1 MGKGRGFQPRP
12 LYLVCGRKIGQVGA
26 TDRPRPWS
34 IKKTAKKSLGPR
46 ALPFKMRREPEQL
59 PGPLRPKNTRGA
71 RIRKEGPLTAE
82 RRRKLLDPTTTTTTT
97 APLFAG
103 VDVSKDRL
111 DVCLRW
117 SEPESHER
125 EEAFFVAYD
134 DSGIDALLSRLL
146 EEPTMLVV
154 LEATGGFERAV
165 VGALAA
171 AGLPVVVLNP
181 RQVRDFARATGRL
194 AKTDRIDASILA
206 RFAEAVRPNPKLLP
220 DREIR
225 ALQAIVARRR
235 QLLGMIAAENNRL
248 SSAAKPVAK
257 RIKAHIRWLQK
268 ELSRTEGDL
277 EAAIEGSPALGENEA
292 LLRSVPGVGPVLAL
306 TLLAGVPELGT
317 LTHKRLAALVGVAP
331 LNRDSGTLRGHR
343 SVWGGRAEVRAAL
356 YMGALVAARRNPVV
370 KEFYER
376 LLAAGK
382 PKKLALVACACARCS
397 RSSTPSSNTA
407 LLGGLLPIFP
417 LDIQDS
423 CFFLPLFSQVL
434 GRKIL
439 RSPDSG

>member
-1 MGKGRGFQPRP
+1 M
-12 LYLVCGRKIGQVGA
+12 GA

-34 IKKTAKKSLGPR
+34 IKKTAKKSLG
-46 ALPFKMRREPEQL
+46 RRVL
-59 PGPLRPKNTRGA
+59 
-71 RIRKEGPLTAE
+71 PLTTMKESPNSCLGHFVLRRRGEPVSARKGLLRQ
-82 RRRKLLDPTTTTTTT
+82 RRRKLLDPTTTT
-97 APLFAG
+97 AQLFAG

-117 SEPESHER
+117 NEPESNQK
-125 EEAFFVAYD
+125 EEAFVLAYD
-134 DSGIDALLSRLL
+134 DSAIDALLSRLL
-146 EEPTMLVV
+146 KEPTVLVV
-154 LEATGGFERAV
+154 LEATGGFERTV

-171 AGLPVVVLNP
+171 AGLPVVVINP

-206 RFAEAVRPNPKLLP
+206 RFAEAVRPAPKPLP

-235 QLLGMIAAENNRL
+235 QLLGMLAAENNRL
-248 SSAAKPVAK
+248 GSAAKPVAK

-277 EAAIEGSPALGENEA
+277 ETAIESSPALGENEA
-292 LLRSVPGVGPVLAL
+292 LLRSVPGVGPVLAR

-317 LTHKRLAALVGVAP
+317 LTHKRVAALVGVAP

-343 SVWGGRAEVRAAL
+343 SVWGGRAEVRGAL
-356 YMGALVAARRNPVV
+356 SMGALVAARRNPVV

-382 PKKLALVACACARCS
+382 PKKVALVACMRKLLSILNAILKHR
-397 RSSTPSSNTA
+397 TPW
-407 LLGGLLPIFP
+407 
-417 LDIQDS
+417 
-423 CFFLPLFSQVL
+423 
-434 GRKIL
+434 
-439 RSPDSG
+439 RSPAYLSS